1 MTSGGG
7 QVRSSV
13 DVGRIV
19 VCPVGGF
26 RGVVVVV
33 FDILFVQD
41 QSDEMRW
48 NRRSLGGIGISPFR

>member
-1 MTSGGG
+1 MTRGGG
-7 QVRSSV
+7 QVRSRV

-19 VCPVGGF
+19 VCPIGGF
-26 RGVVVVV
+26 RCVVVVV

-48 NRRSLGGIGISPFR
+48 N